1 MRIVSLCPSN
11 TEILACLGLSDHI
24 VGVDRYSDWPP
35 AVRSLPDLGPDLAI
49 DMDRVAALQPSLI
62 VASLS
67 VPGMERNVEQLEDLG
82 IPYLVLNPK
91 RLEDIYDDILDV
103 GAATNRTAQAS
114 QLVHQMKERIEEVAD
129 RCSSQGD
136 TPRLY
141 WEWWPKPVFSPG
153 GNNWL
158 TDVSEAVSAVNVFAD
173 YPDEK
178 KQTDWEGV
186 VQAAPDYALVVWT
199 GVPKEKVKVEKIVSR
214 PAWRGQ
220 RFAKRDRVHILEE
233 GLYCRPSPRLLTG
246 IEKLAQLLYPDIF

>member
-173 YPDEK
+173 HPDEK
-178 KQTDWEGV
+178 KQTDWEGSRSSGPGLRPCRVDRCPEGKGKGGEDRQPSRVARTAFRQTGPGSHSGRRV
-186 VQAAPDYALVVWT
+186 VLPSITAPLD
-199 GVPKEKVKVEKIVSR
+199 
-214 PAWRGQ
+214 
-220 RFAKRDRVHILEE
+220 RD
-233 GLYCRPSPRLLTG
+233 
-246 IEKLAQLLYPDIF
+246 